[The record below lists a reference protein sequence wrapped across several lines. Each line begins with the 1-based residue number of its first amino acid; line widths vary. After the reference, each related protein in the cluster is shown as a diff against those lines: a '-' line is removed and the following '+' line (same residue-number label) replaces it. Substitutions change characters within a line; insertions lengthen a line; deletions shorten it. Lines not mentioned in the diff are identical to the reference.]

1 MATINGSNISP
12 AFTLLYELA
21 VSRWTTRRLARLRLR
36 LLRPKFALLGNGAR
50 VSFQTRILEP
60 AKIRI
65 GERSVIPNWSV
76 LDGRGGLQIG
86 DDCLLGFE
94 NIILTSTHESSSIDL
109 PIKNQGMYQSPVHIR
124 DDVWTGCRVVV
135 LPGVTIGSRAII
147 AAGSVVTKDI
157 PPWSVAGGV
166 PARVIRDRRDE
177 SSAHP
182 DLGAAPGSDLG

>member
-21 VSRWTTRRLARLRLR
+21 VSRWTTRRFARLRLR
-36 LLRPKFALLGNGAR
+36 LLRPKFALLGNGTR

-86 DDCLLGFE
+86 
-94 NIILTSTHESSSIDL
+94 SH
-109 PIKNQGMYQSPVHIR
+109 
-124 DDVWTGCRVVV
+124 
-135 LPGVTIGSRAII
+135 AII

-182 DLGAAPGSDLG
+182 DIGAAPGSDLG